1 MMTNL
6 FSGPVHFNR
15 PEDLG
20 VKCAPRLTS
29 CELFMND
36 RQPEKNKKIYHIFV
50 HQDNLRFAENRLV

>member
-15 PEDLG
+15 PEDLR
-20 VKCAPRLTS
+20 VKCTTRLTS

-36 RQPEKNKKIYHIFV
+36 RQSQKIYDIFV
-50 HQDNLRFAENRLV
+50 HQDNLRFAENRHV

>member
-36 RQPEKNKKIYHIFV
+36 RQSQKIYDIFV
-50 HQDNLRFAENRLV
+50 HQDNLRFAENRHV